1 MEMISVF
8 YVCTLIYKR
17 LAINSTQPI
26 VLQLINRQCY
36 VSWQIILLSV
46 IPPNTS
52 HITSF
57 PSSRQTPSSSGM
69 HGTEPESLWPGK
81 PVSHLASPQ
90 GYQADQLWRTPKR
103 KEQKIMR
110 CVIESRTGHTVCNS
124 IFIHNNRYKIET
136 FSTLVCPNLYSS
148 WSTSMD
154 PKSFS
159 AAFLLSMNWP
169 SGITLAFS
177 TLYLLSII
185 RKTLFTPYNTY
196 MKCVL

>member
-1 MEMISVF
+1 MEIISVL

-17 LAINSTQPI
+17 LAIHSTQPI
-26 VLQLINRQCY
+26 VLQLKNLQCY
-36 VSWQIILLSV
+36 VLWQIILLSV

-90 GYQADQLWRTPKR
+90 GYQADQLWRTPK
-103 KEQKIMR
+103 EQNVWGVWLKAEMD
-110 CVIESRTGHTVCNS
+110 TVCNS

-148 WSTSMD
+148 WLTSMD

-185 RKTLFTPYNTY
+185 RKTLFSPYNTY

>member
-1 MEMISVF
+1 MF
-8 YVCTLIYKR
+8 YGRSFCWAWFHQIHHTLPPFHHRDKLPPHQVCTAQSLSHCDQGNQFLI
-17 LAINSTQPI
+17 SH
-26 VLQLINRQCY
+26 
-36 VSWQIILLSV
+36 LLKG
-46 IPPNTS
+46 TKQ
-52 HITSF
+52 TSF
-57 PSSRQTPSSSGM
+57 EE
-69 HGTEPESLWPGK
+69 HLKEKNKKLWGVLLK
-81 PVSHLASPQ
+81 AEMDTL
-90 GYQADQLWRTPKR
+90 Y
-103 KEQKIMR
+103 
-110 CVIESRTGHTVCNS
+110 S

-185 RKTLFTPYNTY
+185 RKTLFSPYNTY